1 MKGRFF
7 MQKNK
12 KKTFNKIRVFAL
24 ETITVLAIILWS
36 LSICAMDSD
45 TILPTI
51 VLVVTTIWLTLIYVA
66 NADRIR
72 ADEDLED
79 EE

>member
-1 MKGRFF
+1 

-24 ETITVLAIILWS
+24 ETITVLAIILWN
-36 LSICAMDSD
+36 LSICVMDSD
-45 TILPTI
+45 TILPAI